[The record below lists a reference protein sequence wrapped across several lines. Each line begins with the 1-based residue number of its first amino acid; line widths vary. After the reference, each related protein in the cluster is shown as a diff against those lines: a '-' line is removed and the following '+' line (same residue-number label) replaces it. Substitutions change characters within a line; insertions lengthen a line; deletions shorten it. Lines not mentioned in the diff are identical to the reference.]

1 MFFSSAVDAKKTNW
15 FSSLR
20 RQPKSKKSVL
30 DAEQLTQ
37 KSCVDL
43 TSSSL
48 YNGNNS
54 SQLPEVV
61 DASATDAP
69 LCNPAAERSICTCEW
84 VKVSPSPSSTSNSPE
99 SSTSLTSAT
108 TATIST
114 TVSRSLRENN
124 YHPLPTASSVD
135 NLTSDS
141 ANDLKDI
148 ALSAVNNTSSLRRR
162 PKRKEQLYTSTT
174 VTTVTKT
181 TVVNKQK
188 TYRVGL
194 IFSDNGELLNSSLD
208 LRQLFQESKQAQLIS
223 SQSDSGNNSIIKEEV
238 NNNCRKDSKC
248 QRQFSILDDSN
259 FDYIDDSADLF
270 NRNYSGHNVAIHA
283 NSACSTPKV
292 LRKCNNCKNK
302 SNLVY
307 KRSVSSPHRKKVNL
321 VRGMTPDNNTS
332 VPQHPPSE
340 RIQLATNVCP
350 NLWLSSFFSTAN

>member
-1 MFFSSAVDAKKTNW
+1 MFFSSAVDAKKGNW

-20 RQPKSKKSVL
+20 RQPKSKKTAL
-30 DAEQLTQ
+30 DADQLTQ

-48 YNGNNS
+48 YSGNNS
-54 SQLPEVV
+54 SHLPEAV
-61 DASATDAP
+61 DDSATDEP
-69 LCNPAAERSICTCEW
+69 LCNPAVERSICTCEW
-84 VKVSPSPSSTSNSPE
+84 VKVSPSPSFTSNSPE

-114 TVSRSLRENN
+114 TVSRSLRENK
-124 YHPLPTASSVD
+124 YHPLPAASSVD

-208 LRQLFQESKQAQLIS
+208 LRQLFEENKQAQLLAS
-223 SQSDSGNNSIIKEEV
+223 KSDSGNNSVIKEEV
-238 NNNCRKDSKC
+238 NNNNCRKDSKC

-259 FDYIDDSADLF
+259 FDFIDDSADLF
-270 NRNYSGHNVAIHA
+270 NRNYSGNNVVIHA
-283 NSACSTPKV
+283 NSASSSPKV

-302 SNLVY
+302 YNLVY
-307 KRSVSSPHRKKVNL
+307 KRSVSSPHRKKVNSL
-321 VRGMTPDNNTS
+321 IRNRND
-332 VPQHPPSE
+332 
-340 RIQLATNVCP
+340 
-350 NLWLSSFFSTAN
+350 SSY